1 MRKMRLFGVIN
12 PLDVFLVLA
21 LAGLIWGLHIFAD
34 TQLVEASGGQLI
46 RFTVELNDRPEGFYQ
61 TIRPG
66 ATVWESVHSHNI
78 GRVVYAFGSP
88 LLDDVP
94 DEDNNI
100 VRRAPVPGREFTYVV
115 VEAWADVTDYATAIG
130 QFHVRV
136 NSPLFVRS
144 YDFAGVSIITHLEFI
159 R

>member
-1 MRKMRLFGVIN
+1 MKVFKMFNL
-12 PLDVFLVLA
+12 LDVLLVAA
-21 LAGLIWGLHIFAD
+21 LVSLVWGLHIFAG

-46 RFTVELNDRPEGFYQ
+46 RFTVELNDRPEWFYR

-66 ATVWESVHSHNI
+66 SIVWESVHSHNI

-100 VRRAPVPGREFTYVV
+100 VRRAEVPGREFTYVV
-115 VEAWADVTDYATAIG
+115 VEAWADVTDYATSVG
-130 QFHVRV
+130 QFQVRV
-136 NSPLFVRS
+136 NAPLFVRS
-144 YDFAGVSIITHLEFI
+144 YDFAGVSIITGLEF